1 MDLRTLRA
9 FVEVVR
15 QGGFSAAATVINA
28 TQPTVSKAVR
38 QLEDEVGGALL
49 DRLGHRVQLTAMGEL
64 VYRRALAMLAERD
77 SLISEL
83 ADLRGLQRGRLRLGL
98 PQLGSSI
105 LFAPLVARYRA
116 LYPGID
122 IDLVEQG
129 SNRLKQ
135 AVMAGEL
142 ELGAALAPIEDDFAT
157 QPVRDEPLVVVMPA
171 DHQLAQRGRL
181 KLAEL
186 AESGFI
192 LFEAGFTLNEMIRAA
207 CQRRGFQPREVAH
220 SAQPDFIL
228 ALVAAGLG
236 VAFLPRL
243 VAERQ
248 VKAPLTAILLDEND
262 LRWDLSLIWR
272 AGSILSPAAKA
283 WIDLVAGQ
291 ELGAPHRNT
300 NR

>member
-28 TQPTVSKAVR
+28 TQPTVSKAVK
-38 QLEDEVGGALL
+38 QLEDELGGPLL

-64 VYRRALAMLAERD
+64 VYRRALAMLTERD

-98 PQLGSSI
+98 PQIGSSI
-105 LFAPLVARYRA
+105 LFAPLVARYRG
-116 LYPGID
+116 LYPGIE

-135 AVMAGEL
+135 AVLAGEL
-142 ELGAALAPIEDDFAT
+142 ELGAALAPIESDFAT
-157 QPVRDEPLVVVMPA
+157 RPVCDEPMVVVLPSTH
-171 DHQLAQRGRL
+171 DLAARKSIRL
-181 KLAEL
+181 TEL
-186 AESGFI
+186 ADSSFV

-207 CQRRGFQPREVAH
+207 CQRRGFVAREAAH

-236 VAFLPRL
+236 VALLPRL
-243 VAERQ
+243 VAEQQ
-248 VKAPLTAILLDEND
+248 VEAPLVSILLDESD
-262 LRWDLSLIWR
+262 LRWQLSLIWR
-272 AGSILSPAAKA
+272 AGSILSPAARA
-283 WIDLVAGQ
+283 WIDLVA
-291 ELGAPHRNT
+291 AT
-300 NR
+300 TVK